1 MGPMHDESEGDGMR
15 KIDKRVS
22 KGATFFLAMVLAS
35 MGSGTSTAAVDTGG
49 HSPAATVISA
59 PERTLLWKV
68 ERSGLK
74 PSYVFGTIH
83 SEDPRVADLSASV
96 IQAFRVSNAFAM
108 EMIPD
113 QAALS
118 HLSSAMFI
126 TSGPTLPELMG
137 EEWFQRTAALTDA
150 YGVPKSILASL
161 KPWVVF
167 MALTAPR
174 ANQGMFLD
182 VILYSAALQDGK
194 YIHGLETADEQIAAF
209 DSIPMKDQLDMLKD
223 VVVNH
228 QVVTHINRALADSY
242 ARRDLA
248 AMADMQSQ
256 FVPSNDPRLSQ
267 LYYQRTV
274 DERNFRMVD
283 RIVPRIEEQNAFIAI
298 DAWHLPGENGV
309 LHLLEQRGYQ
319 VSPVR

>member
-22 KGATFFLAMVLAS
+22 KGATFFLAMVLAG
-35 MGSGTSTAAVDTGG
+35 MGSGMSTAAVDTGG

>member
-1 MGPMHDESEGDGMR
+1 MR
-15 KIDKRVS
+15 KTSERTIGWGALLWALVLSLSFTGPASAALGEGAARVIGPLDHTQTTDK
-22 KGATFFLAMVLAS
+22 
-35 MGSGTSTAAVDTGG
+35 
-49 HSPAATVISA
+49 
-59 PERTLLWKV
+59 TLLWKV
-68 ERSGLK
+68 ERSGLR

-96 IQAFRVSNAFAM
+96 IQAFRFSNAYAM

-113 QAALS
+113 KAALS

-126 TSGPTLPELMG
+126 TNGPNLPELMG
-137 EEWFQRTAALTDA
+137 EEWFQRTASLTAA
-150 YGVPKSILASL
+150 YGVPPSILASL

-174 ANQGMFLD
+174 ANEGLFLE

-194 YIHGLETADEQIAAF
+194 YIHGLETADEQVAAL
-209 DSIPMKDQLDMLKD
+209 DHLPMKDQIGMLKD
-223 VVVNH
+223 VVANH
-228 QVVTHINRALADSY
+228 QTIAYLNQALADSY
-242 ARRDLA
+242 ARRDLDA
-248 AMADMQSQ
+248 IATVQAQY
-256 FVPSNDPRLSQ
+256 VPSTDARLSQ

-274 DERNFRMVD
+274 DDRNTRMVD
-283 RIVPRIEEQNAFIAI
+283 RIVPRIEEQNTFIAI

-309 LHLLEQRGYQ
+309 LHLLEQRGYL

>member
-1 MGPMHDESEGDGMR
+1 MMKMNRLFAGAVWWAWVWSWCLSGSAAAALGEGSPQAIGP
-15 KIDKRVS
+15 
-22 KGATFFLAMVLAS
+22 LN
-35 MGSGTSTAAVDTGG
+35 TAAT
-49 HSPAATVISA
+49 
-59 PERTLLWKV
+59 ERTLLWKV
-68 ERSGLK
+68 ERSGLR

-96 IQAFRVSNAFAM
+96 VQAFRLANAYAM

-118 HLSSAMFI
+118 RLSSAMFI
-126 TSGPTLPELMG
+126 SSGPALPELMG
-137 EEWFQRTAALTDA
+137 EEWFQRAAALATP
-150 YGVPKSILASL
+150 YGLPPHVLASL

-174 ANQGMFLD
+174 ADQGLFLE

-194 YIHGLETADEQIAAF
+194 YIHGLETADEQVAAL
-209 DSIPMKDQLDMLKD
+209 DSIPMSDQIKMLKD
-223 VVVNH
+223 VVSNY
-228 QVVTHINRALADSY
+228 QTIAYLNQALADSY
-242 ARRDLA
+242 ARRDLDA
-248 AMADMQSQ
+248 IANVQSKY
-256 FVPSNDPRLSQ
+256 VPGNDERLSQ

-274 DERNFRMVD
+274 DDRNLRMVD
-283 RIVPRIEEQNAFIAI
+283 RIVPRIEEQNTFIAI

-309 LHLLEQRGYQ
+309 LHLLQQRGYQ

>member
-1 MGPMHDESEGDGMR
+1 MR
-15 KIDKRVS
+15 KIHIRVN
-22 KGATFFLAMVLAS
+22 KAAFFCALTCAIMCG
-35 MGSGTSTAAVDTGG
+35 GSAVAAIDEGDSRTTAAVT
-49 HSPAATVISA
+49 A
-59 PERTLLWKV
+59 PSVDRTLLWKV
-68 ERSGLK
+68 ERSGLR

-96 IQAFRVSNAFAM
+96 IQAFRVSSAFAM

-126 TSGPTLPELMG
+126 TSGPTLPELLG
-137 EEWFQRTAALTDA
+137 EDWFQRTAALTDV

-194 YIHGLETADEQIAAF
+194 YIHGLETADEQVAAF
-209 DSIPMKDQLDMLKD
+209 DSIPMKDQLEMLKD
-223 VVVNH
+223 VVANH
-228 QVVTHINRALADSY
+228 QVVTHINQALADSY
-242 ARRDLA
+242 ARRDLD
-248 AMADMQSQ
+248 AMADMQAQ

-274 DERNFRMVD
+274 DDRNFRMVD